1 MTPNDK
7 HPNKSA
13 KVHTTDSGVSFVK
26 ARDVLQSENGRRAIK
41 QSISR
46 DAKGRGSNAPSKKT

>member
-7 HPNKSA
+7 GPNKRA
-13 KVHTTDSGVSFVK
+13 KVHTTPSGVSFVK
-26 ARDVLQSENGRRAIK
+26 ARDVLQSENGRRALK

-46 DAKGRGSNAPSKKT
+46 DAKGRGNGPSKKG